1 MTTLPPL
8 TDEQIV
14 KIAREVCDR
23 PIQRQDAVALARAV
37 IAASLPEHAKA
48 RQKSSHMHAAY
59 IEIDI

>member
-1 MTTLPPL
+1 MTPPPL

-37 IAASLPEHAKA
+37 IAASLPEPAKA
-48 RQKSSHMHAAY
+48 IQKSSHMHTA
-59 IEIDI
+59 

>member
-1 MTTLPPL
+1 MTKPPL

-37 IAASLPEHAKA
+37 IAATIQ
-48 RQKSSHMHAAY
+48 QKEPIA
-59 IEIDI
+59 